1 MTFDARI
8 LTFMVYLFIM
18 LCIGFFFFMKNR
30 DVKDYVLGGRS
41 LNPWLSALSAQA
53 SDMSGWLLMGL
64 PGLAYLYLATKDGP
78 SFSYH
83 GLYEALWTAI
93 GLLVGTYLNWLLIA
107 KRLRTF
113 TQVANDSLTVSDY
126 FENRFEDKSHFLR
139 MFSAV
144 IIVVFFIIYTSAQ
157 FVAGAKLFETI
168 LGWNYTSSMLLGA
181 AVIIC
186 YTFLGGFLAVC
197 WTDMIQGLLMFFA
210 LMLLPILAFL
220 QVGGTSGLAE
230 RLTALAGGTLPEAH
244 FFTGSSLT
252 LILSSLVWGLGYFG
266 MPHIIVRFMGIRSAR
281 EVKYARRIAMAWV
294 IVGLFGAVIVG
305 VIGTGYVQ
313 TALSSAEAEKIFI
326 NLVIDLVSNQ
336 VLQGVLLVAILA
348 AIMSTA
354 SSQLLVAATAFSED
368 ICGYLFSNLSPKKK
382 LWIMRITVLLIA
394 AIALYFSK
402 DENSSVFRLV
412 QYAWGGLGAAFG
424 PLIILSLYWKRTT
437 RNGAIAGIMTGFLVV
452 ILWKQFLAFTGIYE
466 LLPAFVLSVV
476 AIMVVSLL
484 DKKPSKS
491 VEDMFD
497 ASVSM
502 AREAK

>member
-8 LTFMVYLFIM
+8 LTFVVYLFIM
-18 LCIGFFFFMKNR
+18 LGIGFFFFLKNR
-30 DVKDYVLGGRS
+30 SVEDYVLGDRS

-64 PGLAYLYLATKDGP
+64 PGLAYLYIATQEGSK
-78 SFSYH
+78 FTYN

-93 GLLVGTYLNWLLIA
+93 GLLVGTYLNWLFIA

-126 FENRFEDKSHFLR
+126 FENRFEDKTHILR
-139 MFSAV
+139 IFSAV
-144 IIVVFFIIYTSAQ
+144 IIVIFFIIYTSAQ

-168 LGWNYTSSMLLGA
+168 LGWDYTSSMLLGA
-181 AVIIC
+181 VVIIG

-210 LMLLPILAFL
+210 LLLLPILGYF
-220 QVGGTSGLAE
+220 QVGGSSGLTE
-230 RLTALAGGTLPEAH
+230 RLAALANGAIPAPE
-244 FFTGSSLT
+244 FITGSSLT
-252 LILSSLVWGLGYFG
+252 LIVSSLVWGLGYFG

-281 EVKYARRIAMAWV
+281 EVKYARWIAMVWV
-294 IVGLFGAVIVG
+294 TVGLFGAVIVG

-313 TALSSAEAEKIFI
+313 TALTSSEAEKIFI
-326 NLVIDLVSNQ
+326 NLVFELISNQ
-336 VLQGVLLVAILA
+336 VLQGILLVAILA

-354 SSQLLVAATAFSED
+354 SSQLLVASTAFSED
-368 ICGYLFSNLSPKKK
+368 ICGYLFSNLSVKKK
-382 LWIMRITVLLIA
+382 MWIMRITVLLIA
-394 AIALYFSK
+394 AVALYFSRN
-402 DENSSVFRLV
+402 ENSSVFRLV

-424 PLIILSLYWKRTT
+424 PLIILTLYWKRTT
-437 RNGAIAGIMTGFLVV
+437 RNGAIAGMVTGFLVV

-466 LLPAFVLSVV
+466 LLPAFVLSGV
-476 AIMVVSLL
+476 AIVVVSLL

-491 VEDMFD
+491 IEEIFD
-497 ASVSM
+497 ASVAM
-502 AREAK
+502 AKDAK

>member
-1 MTFDARI
+1 MTLDARI
-8 LTFMVYLFIM
+8 LTFVVYLLIM
-18 LCIGFFFFMKNR
+18 LGIGFFFFMKNR

-64 PGLAYLYLATKDGP
+64 PGLAYLYMATEAGAGVT
-78 SFSYH
+78 YQ

-93 GLLVGTYLNWLLIA
+93 GLLLGTYLNWLFIA

-139 MFSAV
+139 IFSAV
-144 IIVVFFIIYTSAQ
+144 VIVVFFIIYTSAQ
-157 FVAGAKLFETI
+157 FVAGAKLFQTI

-197 WTDMIQGLLMFFA
+197 WTDLIQGLLMFFA
-210 LMLLPILAFL
+210 LMLVPVLAFS
-220 QVGGTSGLAE
+220 QVGGMDGMAE
-230 RLTALAGGTLPEAH
+230 RLAALAGGVMPEFNVFA
-244 FFTGSSLT
+244 GSSMT

-281 EVKYARRIAMAWV
+281 EVKYARWIAMVWV
-294 IVGLFGAVIVG
+294 TIGLFGAVIVG
-305 VIGTGYVQ
+305 VIGTSYAQ
-313 TALSSAEAEKIFI
+313 TALTSGEAEKIFI
-326 NLVIDLVSNQ
+326 NLVIGIVTNQ
-336 VLQGVLLVAILA
+336 VLQGILLVAILA

-354 SSQLLVAATAFSED
+354 SSQLLVAASAFSED
-368 ICGYLFSNLSPKKK
+368 ICGNLFKDISVKKK
-382 LWIMRITVLLIA
+382 LWIMRATVLFIA

-402 DENSSVFRLV
+402 DQNSSVFRLV
-412 QYAWGGLGAAFG
+412 QYAWAGLGAAFG
-424 PLIILSLYWKRTT
+424 PLIILSLYWKRST
-437 RNGAIAGIMTGFLVV
+437 RNGAIAGMMTGFFVV

-466 LLPAFVLSVV
+466 LLPAFVLSFV
-476 AIMVVSLL
+476 AIIVVSLMGQ
-484 DKKPSKS
+484 KPSAS
-491 VEDMFD
+491 MEATFD
-497 ASVSM
+497 ASVAM
-502 AREAK
+502 AKEAK